1 MPVDPSLDAGKPNL
15 PDHVNPAGIRWEQ
28 SLPATWWRNSHKRA
42 SGPLS
47 FTNTVSRFSEP
58 TSTLKV
64 LYLGSDSITC
74 FWESGLGRDLNS
86 RMPDDRVIT
95 EGDLLDRLEW
105 LVNIDFKELK
115 IFNSADSTALRSVG
129 ARTAACFTADY
140 AIARR
145 WAVALVAAGA
155 QGILY
160 PSVRQHSGMCLALFE
175 SRATIACLSAP
186 QKVRVSYNNPDLLA
200 HLLLRE
206 RVIIIAA

>member
-1 MPVDPSLDAGKPNL
+1 
-15 PDHVNPAGIRWEQ
+15 
-28 SLPATWWRNSHKRA
+28 
-42 SGPLS
+42 
-47 FTNTVSRFSEP
+47 
-58 TSTLKV
+58 
-64 LYLGSDSITC
+64 
-74 FWESGLGRDLNS
+74 
-86 RMPDDRVIT
+86 MPDDRVIT